1 MGLKRTRRRDAAAR
15 RIGNAWSRVDEP
27 PIAEL
32 RRTEDNK
39 TIMEVE
45 HGEVRSLL
53 EAGWKPPEIFTTT
66 GRDGK
71 TGIWGVIYKPTN
83 FDPAKNYPVVE
94 SIYSGPQGSFV
105 PTAFSVNFKPLTE
118 FGFSVMQIDG
128 MGTNNRSKP
137 FHDVAWKNLGDAG
150 FADRILWHH
159 AVARKYPW

>member
-45 HGEVRSLL
+45 HGEVRGLL
-53 EAGWKPPEIFTTT
+53 EAGWKPPEIFTST

-105 PTAFSVNFKPLTE
+105 PTASYGIT
-118 FGFSVMQIDG
+118 
-128 MGTNNRSKP
+128 R
-137 FHDVAWKNLGDAG
+137 
-150 FADRILWHH
+150 
-159 AVARKYPW
+159 